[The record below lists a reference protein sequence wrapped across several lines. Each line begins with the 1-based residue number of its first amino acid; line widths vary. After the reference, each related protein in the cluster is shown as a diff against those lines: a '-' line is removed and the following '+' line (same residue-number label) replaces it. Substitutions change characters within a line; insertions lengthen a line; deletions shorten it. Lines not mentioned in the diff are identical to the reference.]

1 MREEETP
8 AERYVWY
15 SESDKIVSTRP
26 QSDYDHKAFTSI
38 EEWFDFI
45 QSLVSTGYRIT

>member
-1 MREEETP
+1 MRDEGTME
-8 AERYVWY
+8 ERYVWY
-15 SESDKIVSTRP
+15 SESDKIISTRP
-26 QSDYDHKAFTSI
+26 RSDYNQKAFTSI

>member
-1 MREEETP
+1 MRDDGTP
-8 AERYVWY
+8 AERCVWY

-26 QSDYDHKAFTSI
+26 QNDYDHKAFTSI